1 MKHLKNVHNHLN
13 NISAVSKKIKRNS
26 NQIFWY
32 LTENKRSI
40 FKNTTVFLMFV
51 SMLSCVSVKVDS
63 DYDKQVNFSEYKTFA
78 FYKTGIDKAEIS
90 DLDKRRIL
98 RAIETEMLAK
108 GFTKSENPDLLV
120 SIFTKSRQE
129 VNVWNNGFGP
139 YGYGWGW
146 SPFYWNNYNNVST
159 STQGSLYIDLIDADK
174 KELIWQ
180 GKGSGYLS
188 SSSNI
193 EKKEARIKE
202 FVAEIMAAYPPEVKQ

>member
-1 MKHLKNVHNHLN
+1 M
-13 NISAVSKKIKRNS
+13 KKIILKTLPL
-26 NQIFWY
+26 IA
-32 LTENKRSI
+32 L
-40 FKNTTVFLMFV
+40 LLLV
-51 SMLSCVSVKVDS
+51 SSCTSVRVVS
-63 DYDKQVNFSEYKTFA
+63 DYDKNADFDAYKTFA
-78 FYKTGIDKAEIS
+78 FFKTGIDKAEIS

-146 SPFYWNNYNNVST
+146 SPFYWNNYSNVST